1 MPLPQTPRPLGPQ
14 PTCRGASEQKTSDAG
29 LEFLT
34 RHEGCRLEVYDD
46 VAGYPTI
53 GVGHLIRDD
62 DPDFSGGITEKQAM
76 DLLRRDVG
84 HAEHC
89 VNAYV
94 TVPLTQSQFDTLV
107 SFVFNVG
114 GGAFKDSTLLKLLNQ
129 GLYDEV
135 PAQLQRWNRAGG
147 QVVQGLIN
155 RRASESAYWQT
166 GNPHA

>member
-1 MPLPQTPRPLGPQ
+1 M
-14 PTCRGASEQKTSDAG
+14 KMSDDG

-34 RHEGCRLEVYDD
+34 RHEGCELRVYDD

-62 DPDFSGGITEKQAM
+62 DPDFSNGITHDEAIE
-76 DLLRRDVG
+76 LLRKDVG

-89 VNAYV
+89 VNSYV
-94 TVPLTQSQFDTLV
+94 NVPLTQIQFDTLV
-107 SFVFNVG
+107 SFVFNIG
-114 GGAFKDSTLLKLLNQ
+114 GGAFKDSTLLRLLNQ
-129 GLYDEV
+129 EQYGEV

-155 RRASESAYWQT
+155 RRAAESGLWQGET
-166 GNPHA
+166 YDV